1 MGVKINTPH
10 YLAKLENVPRGSS
23 SYTVIVS
30 QLESLSAI
38 YYTLRVSVTYMYII
52 IHVYMYLHVLKYL
65 YMYMYM
71 YSLFP
76 VITNGPE
83 SIKQS
88 LRRPYNYVS
97 KEDTHIYTLPTHKYF
112 YLAQSKPICVCA
124 CKGDSFSVSKHVI

>member
-1 MGVKINTPH
+1 MYMYVKCTHLHVNNCPVQVLYVVMFTFTWSVCIQTLSFFFSLICINSTEKFHVMGVKINTPH

-38 YYTLRVSVTYMYII
+38 YYTLRVSTCICTC
-52 IHVYMYLHVLKYL
+52 VLKYL
-65 YMYMYM
+65 YMYMY
-71 YSLFP
+71 SLFQ

-88 LRRPYNYVS
+88 LRPN
-97 KEDTHIYTLPTHKYF
+97 
-112 YLAQSKPICVCA
+112 
-124 CKGDSFSVSKHVI
+124 